1 MTTPASTLP
10 PDYDPTLSLA
20 DAQRMLT
27 AAIAEAERNHWP
39 MVIAIVDSAAR
50 LTLLARMEHAQGG
63 SIEVAQA
70 KARTAVN
77 FKRPTKAFEE
87 AIAAGGKGL
96 RTLAIPESARSKAAC
111 RYCAMA
117 RCWARSASPG
127 CAPTRTR
134 SLRLRASRRSER
146 LRASAR
152 LMSDL
157 ECEAQEHALGDIAE
171 QARRMRNIGFRFA
184 TACVDPVREAAH
196 VVRRVERHHHLVVEE
211 ETATVQVG

>member
-10 PDYDPTLSLA
+10 PDYDPALSLA

-96 RTLAIPESARSKAAC
+96 RTLAMPGVCPIEGGLPILRDGKVLGAIGVSGMRSDQDTVVALAGLAA
-111 RYCAMA
+111 
-117 RCWARSASPG
+117 
-127 CAPTRTR
+127 
-134 SLRLRASRRSER
+134 L
-146 LRASAR
+146 
-152 LMSDL
+152 
-157 ECEAQEHALGDIAE
+157 
-171 QARRMRNIGFRFA
+171 
-184 TACVDPVREAAH
+184 
-196 VVRRVERHHHLVVEE
+196 
-211 ETATVQVG
+211 